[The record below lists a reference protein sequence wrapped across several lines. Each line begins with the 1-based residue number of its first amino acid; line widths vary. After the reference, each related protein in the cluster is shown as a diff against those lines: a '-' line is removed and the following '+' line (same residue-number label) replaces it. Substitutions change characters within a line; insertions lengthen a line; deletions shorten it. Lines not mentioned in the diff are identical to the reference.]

1 MVVGHGRP
9 HSAERALE
17 IADEDLDY
25 IQAVLAFADA
35 GCPADQAERIAV
47 PFRGGGPYDR
57 VAHGA
62 NVKLACEA
70 AGAPIPA

>member
-1 MVVGHGRP
+1 
-9 HSAERALE
+9 
-17 IADEDLDY
+17 
-25 IQAVLAFADA
+25 VLAFAEA
-35 GCPADQAERIAV
+35 GCPADHAERLAV

-70 AGAPIPA
+70 AGAAVPA

>member
-1 MVVGHGRP
+1 MARYDFRTP
-9 HSAERALE
+9 RLYIEAL
-17 IADEDLDY
+17 
-25 IQAVLAFADA
+25 LAFAEA

>member
-1 MVVGHGRP
+1 M
-9 HSAERALE
+9 
-17 IADEDLDY
+17 
-25 IQAVLAFADA
+25 LAFADA

-70 AGAPIPA
+70 AGAQISA